1 MRERVAF
8 LNAVEL
14 TATAGCAAF
23 IVLEGIFYFLTFFR
37 IQN

>member
-1 MRERVAF
+1 MQERVAF

-23 IVLEGIFYFLTFFR
+23 IVLEGIFYFLTFLQ
-37 IQN
+37 I